1 MSIDVALSTR
11 RDVGCDTYSL
21 PKKRGCAPGAM
32 SMDMA
37 LLSCAPGAMSMDMAL
52 LSCALKYMTKPEC
65 R

>member
-11 RDVGCDTYSL
+11 RDVGPDTYSL
-21 PKKRGCAPGAM
+21 PQKRGCAPGAM

-37 LLSCAPGAMSMDMAL
+37 LLN
-52 LSCALKYMTKPEC
+52 CALKYMTKPEC